1 MKSVDFLI
9 NSLEIL
15 HIKFPTCSIRYEF
28 NANTSIHLV
37 EVTPIEF
44 YNDLEY
50 MNEELEIED
59 SFASLF
65 PNEEIVFISE
75 DSLNKISNP
84 IFELYSEKE
93 GQFSAGFGV
102 LNDTNN
108 FADYFIEDYKCEV
121 ESNYALAA

>member
-9 NSLEIL
+9 NSLETL
-15 HIKFPTCSIRYEF
+15 HIKFSSCSIRYEF
-28 NANTSIHLV
+28 NTNTNIHLV

-84 IFELYSEKE
+84 IFELFSEKE
-93 GQFSAGFGV
+93 GQFSAEFGV
-102 LNDTNN
+102 FNDRIN

-121 ESNYALAA
+121 ENNYALAA